1 MSCSSKAL
9 VVKPVVFVGRV
20 LESSEGRGGGEFVLG
35 IFILKK
41 EVGAGGGRTDLS
53 KYHQHKGEVTGS
65 PHSQRPPPSCF
76 LKSVCHSISKQDA

>member
-20 LESSEGRGGGEFVLG
+20 LESSEGRGGGDFVLG

-41 EVGAGGGRTDLS
+41 EVGAGEEGQTCPSIPNIKEKLPVAPIPNG
-53 KYHQHKGEVTGS
+53 
-65 PHSQRPPPSCF
+65 PPPSCF
-76 LKSVCHSISKQDA
+76 LKSVCHSI